1 MAGIIAYPM
10 ATPEMGDLLLGTE
23 IKEEGSAH
31 LTKNFAMDAIRVLF
45 AQQTPLR
52 VEPALVAAAD
62 VTTEIQ
68 SRIGLTDTI
77 KLGDDINSNID
88 DVYYTES
95 NGRFIFKPGLY
106 YIRIKAQVGNDY
118 RETPASL
125 FFGKFLN
132 GTMIDTPTMISVGS
146 GDAFTAY
153 AESFWLTVEDDG
165 EYMTFGIT
173 AKTIS
178 SIDPARLQATDPNT
192 NGWTGHSSPF
202 TIDISKVNLV

>member
-52 VEPALVAAAD
+52 VEPALVAAVE

>member
-45 AQQTPLR
+45 AQQTPIQ
-52 VEPALVAAAD
+52 VEPALVAAVD

-88 DVYYTES
+88 NVYYTES

-106 YIRIKAQVGNDY
+106 YIRVKAQVGNDY
-118 RETPASL
+118 REAPASL

-132 GTMIDTPTMISVGS
+132 GTMIDTPTMISVG
-146 GDAFTAY
+146 GRNAFTSY
-153 AESFWLTVEDDG
+153 SESFWLTVEDDG

-178 SIDPARLQATDPNT
+178 GIEPAMLQATDPNT
-192 NGWTGHSSPF
+192 NGWTEHSSPF

>member
-45 AQQTPLR
+45 AQQTPIQ
-52 VEPALVAAAD
+52 VEPALVGAVNTA
-62 VTTEIQ
+62 TEIQ

-77 KLGDDINSNID
+77 KLGANINSNINN
-88 DVYYTES
+88 VYYTES

-118 RETPASL
+118 EEAPASL

-132 GTMIDTPTMISVGS
+132 DTMIDTPTMISVG
-146 GDAFTAY
+146 GRNAFTAY
-153 AESFWLTVEDDG
+153 SESFWLTVEDDG

-178 SIDPARLQATDPNT
+178 GIEPAMLQATDPNT

>member
-52 VEPALVAAAD
+52 VEPALVAAAE

-77 KLGDDINSNID
+77 KLGDDINSNVD

>member
-52 VEPALVAAAD
+52 VEPALVAAAE

>member
-45 AQQTPLR
+45 AQQTPIQVAPELFGAMDTNDDLR
-52 VEPALVAAAD
+52 S
-62 VTTEIQ
+62 Q
-68 SRIGLTDTI
+68 IGINDTI
-77 KLGDDINSNID
+77 KLGADINSNIN

-106 YIRIKAQVGNDY
+106 YIKIKAQVGNDY
-118 RETPASL
+118 REEPGSL
-125 FFGKFLN
+125 FLGRFLN
-132 GTMIDTPTMISVGS
+132 GTMIDTPTMISVCGRN
-146 GDAFTAY
+146 AFTAY
-153 AESFWLTVEDDG
+153 AESFWLTVENDG
-165 EYMTFGIT
+165 DYLTFGIT

-178 SIDPARLQATDPNT
+178 GVEPAKIQATDPNT
-192 NGWTGHSSPF
+192 NGWTEHSSPF
-202 TIDISKVNLV
+202 SIDISKVNLV